1 SSRRRHTR
9 SKRDWSSDVCSSD
22 LSVKSSDMWMT
33 LIVGGIVLVV
43 VIMFYKELLISSFD
57 PTMSAAYGL
66 PNRLIHYTL
75 MVLLTMVTVASLQ
88 TVGVI
93 LVVAMLITPAS
104 TAYLLTNRLSV
115 MIVLASL
122 FGAVSSVIGLYFS
135 FVYNLSSG
143 AVIVLVTT
151 LLFILAFILAPRQ
164 GVLWRFIRTQKN
176 KTAME

>member
-75 MVLLTMVTVASLQ
+75 MVLLTMVTVRSEERR
-88 TVGVI
+88 VGKD
-93 LVVAMLITPAS
+93 
-104 TAYLLTNRLSV
+104 YRCDC
-115 MIVLASL
+115 
-122 FGAVSSVIGLYFS
+122 
-135 FVYNLSSG
+135 
-143 AVIVLVTT
+143 
-151 LLFILAFILAPRQ
+151 
-164 GVLWRFIRTQKN
+164 
-176 KTAME
+176 